1 MTLKSSLLLTF
12 AAITLV
18 SASAGAYIVP
28 GPRGPNYPQQPPLPP
43 PPPQGGI
50 YPGNPGGG
58 FPPGYPGGQDDFG
71 GPIGVG
77 RQDKKVIYL
86 NRRLSNETLA
96 LRQLANIGE
105 NYNGYVVQSVVV
117 ETSRGMSNGDLSL
130 LVNGREEDRSFSSQ
144 SVVELIPRYATV
156 LGQQIRTL
164 QLAVRGTVH
173 VSSITVNLVEG
184 GRGGGIPGRPGRP
197 GNPGRSIEVPLNV
210 ARYMMG
216 NDRLDLSRSIDV
228 YNLRGYRV
236 QEILIEATPAYNT
249 ALLDVVVGGFS
260 AGRTLQ
266 LDHYNTRQSVIPQN
280 AVIGQGGENI
290 VLINRG
296 DLNIHGVT
304 LRLSR

>member
-28 GPRGPNYPQQPPLPP
+28 DARGPRYPQQPPLPP

-50 YPGNPGGG
+50 YPGGPGGG

-77 RQDKKVIYL
+77 RQERKVIYL
-86 NRRLSNETLA
+86 NRRLSNETIP

-105 NYNGYVVQSVVV
+105 NYNGYVVKSVVV
-117 ETSRGMSNGDLSL
+117 ETNRGMSNGELAL
-130 LVNGREEDRSFSSQ
+130 LVDGREEDRSYASQ
-144 SVVELIPRYATV
+144 GTIELIPRFATV
-156 LGQQIRTL
+156 LGQQIRSL
-164 QLAVRGTVH
+164 QLAVRGTVN

-184 GRGGGIPGRPGRP
+184 SRGGGVPGRPGRP

-210 ARYMMG
+210 ARRLIG
-216 NDRLDLSRSIDV
+216 NDRLDLSYNIDV

-236 QEILIEATPAYNT
+236 QEILIDATPAYNS

-260 AGRTLQ
+260 SGRTLQ
-266 LDHYNTRQSVIPQN
+266 IDRHNTRHSVIPQN

-290 VLINRG
+290 MLINRG
-296 DLNIHGVT
+296 DVDIRGVT